1 MRFLSIAVFV
11 SFAWAN
17 SLAFAQQTP
26 ADLAGAPLAAT
37 RQTAIDARPFHR
49 PLDAA
54 KIRKW
59 MEISSRTTMEEFEL
73 FLAPLTED
81 EERLVLKLDK
91 MAAPIVNRLHLEDL
105 RAVLKSGELTS
116 FYVEEERGKHLV
128 HTTPAI
134 EDELYGAY
142 DCVFASVG
150 PPDGSPQYGEVVIR
164 LSNEIRK
171 GAWATPFSGMYFV
184 YDIRHQDARKM
195 QKVLESGKPLPT
207 DPTNPLTLGFDD
219 RLHFSHYVVIEDHWE
234 RALAYQAILVLRN
247 ADDSPAGDAIRKR
260 FSQMLDEEDADKFWD
275 LFIPARDKSLTG
287 PESIARTPFGYLE
300 GKFDNR
306 VTTGHMTAI
315 EVPEDKLEKVLAWPE
330 AKPYR
335 ELIRAKPVDV
345 P

>member
-1 MRFLSIAVFV
+1 MRLLTLKVSVALLFLTPF
-11 SFAWAN
+11 
-17 SLAFAQQTP
+17 AFAQPTP
-26 ADLAGAPLAAT
+26 ADLAGAPLAET
-37 RQTAIDARPFHR
+37 RQTAIDTRPFHR

-73 FLAPLTED
+73 FLAPLTEE

-91 MAAPIVNRLHLEDL
+91 MAAPIVNRLQLEDL
-105 RAVLKSGELTS
+105 RAVLKSGELAS

-150 PPDGSPQYGEVVIR
+150 PPDGSPQYGEVIIR
-164 LSNEIRK
+164 LSDEIRK

-207 DPTNPLTLGFDD
+207 DSTNPLALGFDD
-219 RLHFSHYVVIEDHWE
+219 RLHFSHYVVIEEHWE

-247 ADDSPAGDAIRKR
+247 ACDSAAGDAIRER
-260 FSQMLDEEDADKFWD
+260 FSRMLNEEDADNFWD
-275 LFIPARDKSLTG
+275 LFIPARDKNLTG
-287 PESIARTPFGYLE
+287 PEAIARTPFGYLE

-306 VTTGHMTAI
+306 VTMKHMTAI
-315 EVPEDKLEKVLAWPE
+315 EVPPDKLEEVLGWPE

-335 ELIRAKPVDV
+335 ELIRAKEAEV